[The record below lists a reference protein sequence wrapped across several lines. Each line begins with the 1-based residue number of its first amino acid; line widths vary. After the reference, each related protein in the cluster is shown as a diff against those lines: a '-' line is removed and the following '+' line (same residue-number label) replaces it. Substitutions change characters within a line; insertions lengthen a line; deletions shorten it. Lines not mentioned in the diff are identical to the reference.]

1 MNFFWQDD
9 LLDVV
14 AAIDLSKK
22 TVTRIRVNFLWAVLY
37 NIVGIPLAA
46 GAFVPLGVT
55 LQPWMASLAMAMSSV
70 SVVCSSLLLKL

>member
-1 MNFFWQDD
+1 MV
-9 LLDVV
+9 DVV

-22 TVTRIRVNFLWAVLY
+22 TVRRIRVNFVWAVLY
-37 NIVGIPLAA
+37 NIIGIPLAA
-46 GAFVPLGVT
+46 GAFVSFGVI

>member
-1 MNFFWQDD
+1 M
-9 LLDVV
+9 VV
-14 AAIDLSKK
+14 AIDLSKK
-22 TVTRIRVNFLWAVLY
+22 TVRRIRINFIWAILY

-46 GAFVPLGVT
+46 GAFVPFGVK